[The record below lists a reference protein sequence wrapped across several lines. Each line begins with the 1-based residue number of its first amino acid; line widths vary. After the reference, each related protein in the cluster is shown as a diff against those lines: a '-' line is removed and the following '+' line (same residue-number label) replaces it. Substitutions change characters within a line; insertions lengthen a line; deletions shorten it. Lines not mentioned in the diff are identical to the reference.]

1 MLPGPMADLR
11 TTLKEKKPDTAA
23 AAVLRFDLGGSPF
36 DYRPGQYIMI
46 DPHQFEELGPQIR
59 EREAQRGKPI
69 GPGYFSLSSDGIDP
83 STIEITVK
91 ISGEGPPS
99 MLPEFLVRR
108 LEAGRTVMV
117 QGPAGKYHL
126 PEEAPSGVMGFLHL
140 CAGSA
145 VAPNRGM
152 IRHALARKWPQRH
165 LLLVQ
170 DRHEADALF
179 RREFEELVKRHPAE
193 LRVRHLHTRSKQQ
206 AITADRIRAE
216 AAEFLD
222 LGASWAFVC
231 GPNHPRPDGP
241 GFVDR
246 IRGMLSATL
255 GFTPDRIRTE

>member
-1 MLPGPMADLR
+1 MGELR
-11 TTLKEKKPDTAA
+11 TTLRDKTPESSTAA
-23 AAVLRFDLGGSPF
+23 TLRLDLEGAAF
-36 DYRPGQYIMI
+36 DYRPGQYIMV
-46 DPHQFEELGPQIR
+46 DPHQFEELGPAIK
-59 EREAQRGKPI
+59 EREAQRGKAL

-83 STIEITVK
+83 KSVEITVK
-91 ISGEGPPS
+91 ISGEGPPA

-108 LEAGRTVMV
+108 IEVGRALAI

-126 PEEAPSGVMGFLHL
+126 PEEPPEGVTGFLHL

-152 IRHALARKWPQRH
+152 IRHALARRWPQRH

-170 DRHEADALF
+170 DRSESDALF
-179 RREFEELVKRHPAE
+179 RREFEDLVKQHPDA

-206 AITADRIRAE
+206 ALTADRIRSE
-216 AAEFLD
+216 ASEFLD

-246 IRGMLSATL
+246 IRGMLSASL

>member
-1 MLPGPMADLR
+1 MLRGPMSEIR
-11 TTLKEKKPDTAA
+11 TTLREKKPDTAA
-23 AAVLRFDLGGSPF
+23 AATLRLDLGGTPF

-46 DPHQFEELGPQIR
+46 DPHQFEELGPEIR
-59 EREAQRGKPI
+59 EREAQRGKTM
-69 GPGYFSLSSDGIDP
+69 GPGYFSLSSDAIDP
-83 STIEITVK
+83 STVEITVK
-91 ISGEGPPS
+91 ISGDGPPS
-99 MLPEFLVRR
+99 MLPMFLVRR
-108 LEAGRTVMV
+108 VEVGRTIGI

-126 PEEAPSGVMGFLHL
+126 PEEPPPGITGFLHL

-170 DRHEADALF
+170 DRSESDALF
-179 RREFEELVKRHPAE
+179 RREFEDLAKHHPDA

-206 AITADRIRAE
+206 ELNADRIRGE
-216 AAEFLD
+216 ASEFID
-222 LGASWAFVC
+222 LGETWAFVC

-246 IRGMLSATL
+246 VRGMLTATL
-255 GFTPDRIRTE
+255 GFTPERIRTE